1 MKTITYKGIQYEL
14 DSEYFTGDSVNNSV
28 DFQLLQLKTCI
39 AQKDFI
45 TLESRINN
53 MLKWGGIK
61 QKENDNI

>member
-1 MKTITYKGIQYEL
+1 MKTITYKGIRYEL
-14 DSEYFTGDSVNNSV
+14 NSGYFTGDSVNNSV
-28 DFQLLQLKTCI
+28 DFQLLQLKTYI